1 MSSHDRTEI
10 AATPSVSESPHV
22 VLEQLVQDLAAKH
35 PRLGLSFGYI
45 GNCDFLGGQWDDRS
59 WMVFAKLATW
69 RCVGACDIHFGGVDT
84 DHLADLLAQA
94 QARLADWCV
103 EQARRLEAGEIRIV
117 GPSSPPRD

>member
-10 AATPSVSESPHV
+10 AATPAAFESPHV
-22 VLEQLVQDLAAKH
+22 VLEQLVHDLAAKH

-69 RCVGACDIHFGGVDT
+69 RCVGACDIHFGGVHT
-84 DHLADLLAQA
+84 DHLASLLTHA

-103 EQARRLEAGEIRIV
+103 EQERRLDAGEIRIV
-117 GPSSPPRD
+117 GPSSPARD